1 MAATARARPEIAAT
15 PSYQAGQTLVV
26 VTWDVRLG
34 QHYRRADEPF
44 SKPLS
49 LTNAFQNELRP
60 AAARRSEERHART
73 DLLTWAGRVPRRM
86 EDPGFDLVAASLRAD
101 TTDLV
106 AFVEALAVKL
116 EGALPDGVTVER
128 RGDGLLSRTKRV
140 RRISIGMDEARYD
153 LERVGDSIQTSRC
166 NEVRGIV
173 IKSERLGLDE
183 WIDALSRELTERA
196 QQSERSRLALQRL
209 LEG

>member
-1 MAATARARPEIAAT
+1 
-15 PSYQAGQTLVV
+15 
-26 VTWDVRLG
+26 
-34 QHYRRADEPF
+34 
-44 SKPLS
+44 
-49 LTNAFQNELRP
+49 
-60 AAARRSEERHART
+60 
-73 DLLTWAGRVPRRM
+73 M

-101 TTDLV
+101 TTDLA

-116 EGALPDGVTVER
+116 EGALPESVKVER
-128 RGDGLLSRTKRV
+128 SGGGLLSRAKRV
-140 RRISIGMDEARYD
+140 RRISIGMDEGRYD

-183 WIDALSRELTERA
+183 WIDALSRDLTERA

>member
-1 MAATARARPEIAAT
+1 
-15 PSYQAGQTLVV
+15 
-26 VTWDVRLG
+26 
-34 QHYRRADEPF
+34 
-44 SKPLS
+44 
-49 LTNAFQNELRP
+49 
-60 AAARRSEERHART
+60 
-73 DLLTWAGRVPRRM
+73 M

-116 EGALPDGVTVER
+116 EGALPGDVTVER
-128 RGDGLLSRTKRV
+128 KGGGLLSRGTRRV
-140 RRISIGMDEARYD
+140 QRISVGMDEGRYD
-153 LERVGDSIQTSRC
+153 LEWAGQQLQTSRC

-173 IKSERLGLDE
+173 IKSERLGLDD

-196 QQSERSRLALQRL
+196 QQSERSRVAIQRL

>member
-1 MAATARARPEIAAT
+1 
-15 PSYQAGQTLVV
+15 
-26 VTWDVRLG
+26 
-34 QHYRRADEPF
+34 
-44 SKPLS
+44 
-49 LTNAFQNELRP
+49 
-60 AAARRSEERHART
+60 
-73 DLLTWAGRVPRRM
+73 M

-116 EGALPDGVTVER
+116 EGALPGDVAVER
-128 RGDGLLSRTKRV
+128 KGGGLLSRGTRRV
-140 RRISIGMDEARYD
+140 QRISVGMDEARYD
-153 LERVGDSIQTSRC
+153 LEWAGQQLQTSRC

-196 QQSERSRLALQRL
+196 QQSERSRTAIQRL

>member
-1 MAATARARPEIAAT
+1 
-15 PSYQAGQTLVV
+15 
-26 VTWDVRLG
+26 
-34 QHYRRADEPF
+34 
-44 SKPLS
+44 
-49 LTNAFQNELRP
+49 
-60 AAARRSEERHART
+60 
-73 DLLTWAGRVPRRM
+73 M

-116 EGALPDGVTVER
+116 EGALPGDVTVTR
-128 RGDGLLSRTKRV
+128 KGGGLLSRGTKRV
-140 RRISIGMDEARYD
+140 QRISVGMDEGRYD
-153 LERVGDSIQTSRC
+153 LEWAGQQIQTSRC

-196 QQSERSRLALQRL
+196 QQSERSRIAIQRL

>member
-1 MAATARARPEIAAT
+1 
-15 PSYQAGQTLVV
+15 
-26 VTWDVRLG
+26 
-34 QHYRRADEPF
+34 
-44 SKPLS
+44 
-49 LTNAFQNELRP
+49 
-60 AAARRSEERHART
+60 
-73 DLLTWAGRVPRRM
+73 M

-116 EGALPDGVTVER
+116 EGALPGDVTVER
-128 RGDGLLSRTKRV
+128 KGGGLLSRGTKRV
-140 RRISIGMDEARYD
+140 QRISVGMDEGRYD
-153 LERVGDSIQTSRC
+153 LEWAGQQIQTSRC

-196 QQSERSRLALQRL
+196 QQSERSRVAIQRL
-209 LEG
+209 LES

>member
-1 MAATARARPEIAAT
+1 
-15 PSYQAGQTLVV
+15 
-26 VTWDVRLG
+26 
-34 QHYRRADEPF
+34 
-44 SKPLS
+44 
-49 LTNAFQNELRP
+49 
-60 AAARRSEERHART
+60 
-73 DLLTWAGRVPRRM
+73 M

-116 EGALPDGVTVER
+116 EGALPGDVTVER
-128 RGDGLLSRTKRV
+128 KGGGLLSRGTRQV
-140 RRISIGMDEARYD
+140 RRISVAMEDGRYD
-153 LERVGDSIQTSRC
+153 LERDGSQIQTSRC

-196 QQSERSRLALQRL
+196 RQSEQARLALQRL
-209 LEG
+209 LES